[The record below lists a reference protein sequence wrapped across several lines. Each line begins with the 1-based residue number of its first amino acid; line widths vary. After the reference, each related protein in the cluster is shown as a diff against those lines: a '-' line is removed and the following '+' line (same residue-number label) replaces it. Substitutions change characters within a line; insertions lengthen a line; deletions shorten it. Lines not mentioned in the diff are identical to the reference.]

1 MYSATPAASVDAFQE
16 RLAAVK
22 PAATAVKPPGM
33 EGAVVSVDT
42 DDTDSGATAPPQ
54 AVHARAASRGKS
66 SKVFICNMAILHSSY
81 DPTLFQGS
89 AKAPGKFMC
98 VLMATISTQSM
109 M

>member
-1 MYSATPAASVDAFQE
+1 MYSATPAASGDAFQE
-16 RLAAVK
+16 RVAAVK

-33 EGAVVSVDT
+33 EGEVVSVVSV
-42 DDTDSGATAPPQ
+42 DTDSGATAPPQ

-89 AKAPGKFMC
+89 AKPPGKLIGFLLAM
-98 VLMATISTQSM
+98 IST
-109 M
+109 